1 MIQFVNVLVYLKMNL
16 TINNDIRTLIPSFD
30 VIAYKIDFSTDYDAM
45 SKSNLVDKLLE
56 NIYIEYPKKYSYD
69 TITKILKLKH
79 TRDGYKKMGK
89 DPSHTRP
96 ASEALLRRV
105 IKQGNLYRLGDVID
119 LGNILSLETLR
130 SVCVVDFDKLQGD
143 VEIRLGK
150 VTDNYEGINR
160 GIINVSNIPVYTDN
174 IGPFGCPTSDTARTM
189 VTSSTKSILVMIIC
203 FDESDKEIDE
213 NKLIELYQTN
223 TKIIN
228 MKKIR

>member
-1 MIQFVNVLVYLKMNL
+1 MIQFVNELVYLKMNL

-45 SKSNLVDKLLE
+45 SQSNLVDKLLE

-69 TITKILKLKH
+69 TITKIVKLKH

-105 IKQGNLYRLGDVID
+105 IKLGNLYRLGDVID

>member
-1 MIQFVNVLVYLKMNL
+1 MIQFVNELVYLKMNL
-16 TINNDIRTLIPSFD
+16 TINNDIRNLIPSFD
-30 VIAYKIDFSTDYDAM
+30 VIAYKIDFASDYDAM
-45 SKSNLVDKLLE
+45 TKSNLVDQLLN

-69 TITKILKLKH
+69 TITKIVKLKH

>member
-45 SKSNLVDKLLE
+45 SQSNLVDKLLE

-69 TITKILKLKH
+69 TITKIVKLKH

>member
-45 SKSNLVDKLLE
+45 SQSNLVDKLLE
-56 NIYIEYPKKYSYD
+56 NIYIEYPEKYSYD
-69 TITKILKLKH
+69 TITKIVKLKH

>member
-1 MIQFVNVLVYLKMNL
+1 MIQFVNELVYLKMNL
-16 TINNDIRTLIPSFD
+16 TINNDIRNLIPSFD
-30 VIAYKIDFSTDYDAM
+30 VIAYQIDFANDYDAM
-45 SKSNLVDKLLE
+45 TKSNLVDKLLE

-69 TITKILKLKH
+69 TITKIVKLKH

-203 FDESDKEIDE
+203 FDESDKELDE